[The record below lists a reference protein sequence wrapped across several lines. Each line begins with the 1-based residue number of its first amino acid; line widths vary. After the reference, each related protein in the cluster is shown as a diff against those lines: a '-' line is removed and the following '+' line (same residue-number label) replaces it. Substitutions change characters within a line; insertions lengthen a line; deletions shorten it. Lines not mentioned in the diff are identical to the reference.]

1 MSLKSMTGY
10 GSANFDNEDV
20 SLSIEIRTVNSKYL
34 DISYRT
40 PSAYI
45 KLENDFSNLIK
56 SKLKRSRLDLIIQ
69 RRIKSENS
77 YELDFNQSLFNSYFK
92 VISEKASSE
101 NITDPKLHAFR
112 FALNQ
117 KDIVSLNFDSLI
129 DGEKEVLLETLSK
142 ALDTLIVMREKEGQ
156 NLEKEILSL
165 KKNLVLQLDEIKKE
179 SKSFNDSVKEKLK
192 NKIEKFQ
199 KEVDFDEQRVAQ
211 EIAFIIDKADIAEE
225 IARIESHFEQLDS
238 IVAKNQGGKKIEF
251 LLQEFF
257 REFNTIGSKSQS
269 SKISS
274 SVIEAKSI
282 IDRIKEQ
289 VANVE

>member
-238 IVAKNQGGKKIEF
+238 ILAKNQGGKKIEF

>member
-10 GSANFDNEDV
+10 GSANFDSEDI

-40 PSAYI
+40 PSAYL

-69 RRIKSENS
+69 RKLKSENS
-77 YELDFNQSLFNSYFK
+77 YDLDFNQSLFNSYFNL
-92 VISEKASSE
+92 VSQKATKE
-101 NITDPKLHAFR
+101 NISDPKLHAFR
-112 FALNQ
+112 FSLNQ
-117 KDIVSLNFDSLI
+117 KDILSLNVDSLI
-129 DGEKEVLLETLSK
+129 DGEKKDLLETLTE
-142 ALDTLIVMREKEGQ
+142 ALDALVVMRKKEGA

-165 KKNLVLQLDEIKKE
+165 KNNLVLELNKVKE
-179 SKSFNDSVKEKLK
+179 QSRAFNDSVKERLNK
-192 NKIEKFQ
+192 KIEKFQ
-199 KEVDFDEQRVAQ
+199 KEVDFDEQRIAQ

-238 IVAKNQGGKKIEF
+238 IISKNQGGKKIEF
-251 LLQEFF
+251 LLQEFL

-269 SKISS
+269 SIISN